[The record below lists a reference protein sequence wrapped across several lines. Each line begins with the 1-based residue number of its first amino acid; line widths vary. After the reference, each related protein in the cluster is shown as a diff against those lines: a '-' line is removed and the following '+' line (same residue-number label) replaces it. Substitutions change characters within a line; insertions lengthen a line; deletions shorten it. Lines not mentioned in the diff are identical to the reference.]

1 MFMKLELKKIK
12 VNLAFSEETTQF
24 MADIF
29 FNGKKIGYAKNDGQG
44 GCTDYHPY
52 EGQREAMREAEEY
65 AKTLPSLFYEFG
77 GEKREI
83 KMSLEN
89 WIDKQIEDYLLAKEQ
104 AKLEK
109 KMDTQ
114 ILIKCANGTHRVMG
128 FKGNKMKLKDMPND
142 MLMRLVS
149 AAKASL
155 QDGDV
160 ILNKNI

>member
-1 MFMKLELKKIK
+1 MKLELRKIK

-24 MADIF
+24 MAEIYA
-29 FNGKKIGYAKNDGQG
+29 NGKNIGYARNDGQG
-44 GCTDYHPY
+44 GCTDYYPH
-52 EGQREAMREAEEY
+52 EGQREAVRAAEEY
-65 AKTLPSLFYEFG
+65 AKTLPSIFYKFEG
-77 GEKREI
+77 RDVEI
-83 KMSLEN
+83 KMNLEN
-89 WIDKQIEDYLLAKEQ
+89 WIDKQIDDYLLAKER

-114 ILIKCANGTHRVMG
+114 IVIELANGTHNIMG

-142 MLMRLVS
+142 ILTRLVN

-155 QDGDV
+155 KEGDV

>member
-1 MFMKLELKKIK
+1 MKLELKKIK

-24 MADIF
+24 MAEIYA
-29 FNGKKIGYAKNDGQG
+29 NGKNIGYARNDGQG
-44 GCTDYHPY
+44 GCTHYHPH
-52 EGQREAMREAEEY
+52 EGQREAIRAAEEY
-65 AKTLPSLFYEFG
+65 AKTLPSEFYELG
-77 GEKREI
+77 GQKHEI
-83 KMSLEN
+83 KMNLEY
-89 WIDKQIEDYLLAKEQ
+89 WIDKQIFDYLLAKER

-114 ILIKCANGTHRVMG
+114 IIIECANGTHRLMG

-142 MLMRLVS
+142 MLTRLVN

-155 QDGDV
+155 QEGDV

>member
-1 MFMKLELKKIK
+1 MKLELKKIK

-24 MADIF
+24 MAEIYA
-29 FNGKKIGYAKNDGQG
+29 NGKNIGYAKNDGRG
-44 GCTDYHPY
+44 GCADYYPH
-52 EGQREAMREAEEY
+52 EGQREAIRAAEEY
-65 AKTLPSLFYEFG
+65 AKTLPSIFYKFRG
-77 GEKREI
+77 RDIEI

-114 ILIKCANGTHRVMG
+114 ILIKCANGTHRLMG

-149 AAKASL
+149 GAKASL